1 MSSGGK
7 APTFPQ
13 ILTPPPSGT
22 PAFSSS
28 VVGGSGSDCLN
39 VVDRI
44 RSMRASSYR
53 HLSADSSY
61 PETGYTD
68 PADTANLH
76 RNAGAGLDHGQV
88 VVKIHNEDVVTDQ
101 ADKRLRKSVTSLER
115 RARAAS
121 VGGSIEIPAPG
132 PNNKVHFVQGA
143 GAKFEQD
150 DGGGN
155 LESDGFLGNRW
166 SMMDETKWRAKSF
179 DMGGP
184 DVSRGASLRQPPESS
199 GSLLRREMQEM
210 QQGDVASL
218 TGMPE
223 WPLPRRGPLMKSNM
237 STSTQQVSSI
247 DDSSAAQM
255 SSRIGIL
262 ESSTSSARASPLLM
276 MAGAPLGNVA
286 ETIEQKDCYQH
297 ADELANLRS
306 RNTSLHRSFRD
317 EEMIVKSPALP
328 AGHYNRMKSRFSE
341 PTKPPVSST
350 EFTSGFIRRSGQLKQ
365 GGMRSGQLKSQQM
378 KSGLI
383 PRTGV
388 LGRVNEEEDDPF
400 KDLDLPDRP
409 KYVRKWSWWVCLE
422 WAALLLNLAAL
433 TCTRTIPQLRD
444 ISLIGLLLWK
454 WILLLL
460 VVLCGRLVSGWVVL
474 IIVFLI
480 ERNFL
485 MRKRVLYFVYAL
497 RRGVKYCTWLALV
510 LMAWNFMFDSRVAT
524 ANRKLVYVTK
534 ALQCLLIGSVLF
546 LVKVF
551 LVKVLAS
558 CFHVGTYFERI
569 RDSLFNQYVLETLS
583 GPPVL
588 EIEQMADDEQKLMDE
603 VALLRKAGATAPGL
617 IGLSGDP
624 RSATFKSQ
632 KTMKRSKT
640 FASGEV
646 KARSAISVQHLHKM
660 NRKNVSAWNMK
671 RLINLVK
678 YQGVTTLSQTIDD
691 DVAVEGMDTE
701 IRSEWQAKAAAK
713 EIFNNVA
720 RPGMT

>member
-1 MSSGGK
+1 
-7 APTFPQ
+7 
-13 ILTPPPSGT
+13 
-22 PAFSSS
+22 
-28 VVGGSGSDCLN
+28 
-39 VVDRI
+39 
-44 RSMRASSYR
+44 
-53 HLSADSSY
+53 
-61 PETGYTD
+61 
-68 PADTANLH
+68 
-76 RNAGAGLDHGQV
+76 
-88 VVKIHNEDVVTDQ
+88 
-101 ADKRLRKSVTSLER
+101 
-115 RARAAS
+115 
-121 VGGSIEIPAPG
+121 
-132 PNNKVHFVQGA
+132 
-143 GAKFEQD
+143 
-150 DGGGN
+150 
-155 LESDGFLGNRW
+155 
-166 SMMDETKWRAKSF
+166 
-179 DMGGP
+179 
-184 DVSRGASLRQPPESS
+184 
-199 GSLLRREMQEM
+199 
-210 QQGDVASL
+210 
-218 TGMPE
+218 
-223 WPLPRRGPLMKSNM
+223 
-237 STSTQQVSSI
+237 
-247 DDSSAAQM
+247 
-255 SSRIGIL
+255 
-262 ESSTSSARASPLLM
+262 M

-383 PRTGV
+383 PRTGI

-433 TCTRTIPQLRD
+433 TCTRTIPQLKD

-460 VVLCGRLVSGWVVL
+460 VVLCGRLVAGWVVL

-583 GPPVL
+583 GPPVF

-640 FASGEV
+640 FVSGDV
-646 KARSAISVQHLHKM
+646 KAGSEISVQHLHKM

-691 DVAVEGMDTE
+691 DVTGEGMDTE

>member
-22 PAFSSS
+22 PTFSSS
-28 VVGGSGSDCLN
+28 VVGVSGSDCLN
-39 VVDRI
+39 VVDRV

-53 HLSADSSY
+53 HLNADSSY
-61 PETGYTD
+61 PDKAYTD
-68 PADTANLH
+68 PADTTNLH
-76 RNAGAGLDHGQV
+76 RNAGAGADHGQV
-88 VVKIHNEDVVTDQ
+88 VVKIHNENTVTDQ
-101 ADKRLRKSVTSLER
+101 ADRRLRNSVSSLER

-121 VGGSIEIPAPG
+121 VGGCIEIPGAG
-132 PNNKVHFVQGA
+132 PNNKVQFVQEA
-143 GAKFEQD
+143 RANLEQD
-150 DGGGN
+150 DGGGGN

-166 SMMDETKWRAKSF
+166 SMDETKWRAKSF

-184 DVSRGASLRQPPESS
+184 DVSRGASLRQPPDCS

-210 QQGDVASL
+210 QQGFEGRDVSSL

-223 WPLPRRGPLMKSNM
+223 WPLPRHGPPMKSNL
-237 STSTQQVSSI
+237 SPSTQQAASI
-247 DDSSAAQM
+247 DDSS
-255 SSRIGIL
+255 
-262 ESSTSSARASPLLM
+262 STSARASPLST

-286 ETIEQKDCYQH
+286 GTTKQKDCYQPPE
-297 ADELANLRS
+297 DLATLRS
-306 RNTSLHRSFRD
+306 RNASFHRSFRD

-383 PRTGV
+383 PRTGM

-433 TCTRTIPQLRD
+433 TCTRTIPQLQD
-444 ISLIGLLLWK
+444 ISFVGLLLWK

-485 MRKRVLYFVYAL
+485 MRKKVLYFVYAL

-640 FASGEV
+640 FASGDV
-646 KARSAISVQHLHKM
+646 KAGSGISVQHLHKM

-678 YQGVTTLSQTIDD
+678 YQGVTTISQTLDE
-691 DVAVEGMDTE
+691 DVAGEGMDTE